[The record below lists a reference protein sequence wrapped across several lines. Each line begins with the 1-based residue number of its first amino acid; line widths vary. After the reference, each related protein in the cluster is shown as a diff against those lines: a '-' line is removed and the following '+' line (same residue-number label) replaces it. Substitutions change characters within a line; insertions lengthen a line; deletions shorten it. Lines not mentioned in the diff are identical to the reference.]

1 MTETIA
7 GTREGKPD
15 VNPHSIKARSTIAA
29 AALLLLALVVGG
41 VGLDLAIRY
50 RIQNDVF
57 FSAEQIAARWSAAAR
72 NGAVPN
78 PIPAPTDITLVQ
90 LVDARGR
97 VVDSSPQAAGM
108 PPLSTLR
115 PPADDRLQKRMECSA
130 GDRCVMLMANR
141 VTPAPDSPVVYAGTA
156 EPPLLATHNLEY
168 AIAAGGVLIL
178 ISVAWM
184 TWAAMSRTLR
194 SVERE
199 RQFASTT
206 SHELRTPIA
215 GLRARLEEALL
226 YPDDVDPRDTI
237 QGALRATGR
246 LEAIVD
252 DLLVLTRL
260 RGADTAAPELIE
272 LGALV
277 TEEVSALAPGV
288 PVRVEAAGD
297 VQVRGSRIRLARVV
311 GNLLSNAQRHA
322 VSAVTVTVDSVG
334 GQAVVTVT
342 DDGAGIP
349 PADRERVFE
358 LFVRLDEGRRL
369 DSGGSGLGLAISRDI
384 ARAHNGSLRIEDSP
398 VGARFVLMLPLAG
411 TAGALA
417 EWPTTPGKTAA
428 KPRKNVWF
436 ARRPSARIGP

>member
-1 MTETIA
+1 M
-7 GTREGKPD
+7 
-15 VNPHSIKARSTIAA
+15 NPHSIKARSTIAA
-29 AALLLLALVVGG
+29 AGLLLLALVVGG

-50 RIQNDVF
+50 RVQSEVF
-57 FSAEQIAARWSAAAR
+57 FSAEQVAARWSAAAR
-72 NGAVPN
+72 NGAVPR
-78 PIPAPTDITLVQ
+78 PIPTTSDITLVQ
-90 LVDARGR
+90 FVNARGE
-97 VVDSSPQAAGM
+97 VVDSSMQAAGM
-108 PPLSTLR
+108 RPLSTLR
-115 PPADDRLQKRMECSA
+115 PPADDRLQKRTECSA
-130 GDRCVMLMANR
+130 QGRCIMLMANR

-156 EPPLLATHNLEY
+156 QPSLLATHNLEY

-178 ISVAWM
+178 VAVASM
-184 TWAAMSRTLR
+184 TWWAMGRTLR

-215 GLRARLEEALL
+215 GLRAHLEEALL

-252 DLLVLTRL
+252 DLLLLTRL
-260 RGADTAAPELIE
+260 HGAAAAEPELIE
-272 LGALV
+272 LGTLV
-277 TEEVSALAPGV
+277 TEEVSALAPTMPVCVLADGD
-288 PVRVEAAGD
+288 VRVC
-297 VQVRGSRIRLARVV
+297 GSRIRLARVI

-334 GQAVVTVT
+334 DQAVVAIT
-342 DDGAGIP
+342 DDGAGVP

-384 ARAHNGSLRIEDSP
+384 ARAHNGTLQIEDSP
-398 VGARFVLMLPLAG
+398 VGARFVLTLPLAG
-411 TAGALA
+411 TAGASADPAA
-417 EWPTTPGKTAA
+417 EPGQTAA
-428 KPRKNVWF
+428 KPRRNTWF
-436 ARRPSARIGP
+436 ERPPSTGTRP